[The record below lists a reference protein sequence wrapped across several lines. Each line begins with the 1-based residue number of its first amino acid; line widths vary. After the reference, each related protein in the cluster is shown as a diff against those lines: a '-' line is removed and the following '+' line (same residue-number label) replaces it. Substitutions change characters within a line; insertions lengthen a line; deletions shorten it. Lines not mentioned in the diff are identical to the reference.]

1 MATQWLPKLR
11 QLLPLD
17 DSELTQIIEYTAKLP
32 ADKDDEAK
40 AHLEGLLGDSPDATA
55 FISEFVK
62 HRSDVAAAPPQS
74 QSQTNGTSSTDS
86 NGGPPTY
93 APPPGPPPGRAPATH
108 PNGSAHAPAHVPTNS
123 GAPPSGPNPDNAPPP
138 SYYAPP
144 GSSMPIASSSNSNN
158 VFGFTNRHTNAII
171 QASNIRARDEQEMQN
186 ALQNLQFEYRI
197 YNPEIEPEHESDYY
211 CNCSI
216 HQFMRRKMNR
226 LGVQRMWSDAVMY
239 PGERFYSNVS
249 LTPTLFSS
257 NPYYLRCGS
266 PFGYG
271 LSRSFN
277 SSYLWGPPRP
287 SAYAHMAWTQ
297 STISLSNQLN
307 REAQAKVDNKE
318 PATSIWE
325 VVPNMALLTI
335 EEKPSKSGK
344 GEKGE
349 KGDYKGDTKD
359 SKDGKDEKRLSKAG
373 PSGTPAK
380 IGRFAS
386 IKKSLGMKSSEEKAF
401 EFAQSLRTS
410 ILAEEAGRWPD
421 NAHRQLVA
429 NYQEKVGM
437 AKHIADMRARK
448 PIQYLHLLRAGYF
461 EPIPVAWATQASN
474 PLKFSV
480 EAREGW
486 RGITPAWRG
495 YEDLAEERL
504 YWVLNHREGSV
515 GMRMKPDFISEMDMA
530 QRRMANAV
538 EPPPMYFSPDDTC
551 MRLHTTTDTGYS
563 KQVMPTPFRAYDRPE
578 TPNDDSMILL
588 DVSGS
593 MDFDPVRPIY
603 DRYLITGYARS
614 TQPKNKDVAKSIIRR
629 FTDALAHHD
638 HQTLGYDLVTFAN
651 RATYIGAIHHRNFD
665 DMWRSVRVGGGTR
678 VMTGWQKVKELH
690 FQKHR
695 ESAIHHPVYGWQ
707 AGPQTPILRLLLF
720 LDGEATDM
728 DEFELDLLGLS
739 WAHVTIF
746 LIGVDNCPHHHRHAN
761 ELQRISDVNHHVS
774 FVDAQGNC
782 PERFVTHEL
791 LKRHL
796 GYDISLQE
804 FEQMEVLPAYTEV

>member
-1 MATQWLPKLR
+1 MAQWLPRLR
-11 QLLPLD
+11 NLLPLD
-17 DSELTQIIEYTAKLP
+17 DAELTQIVEYTAKLP
-32 ADKDDEAK
+32 SNDEA
-40 AHLEGLLGDSPDATA
+40 ASHLQGLLGDSPEAV
-55 FISEFVK
+55 EFVTDFVK
-62 HRSDVAAAPPQS
+62 YKSDLAQPDSKQSYDGAVSAPAPTVDERSRSTPQ
-74 QSQTNGTSSTDS
+74 
-86 NGGPPTY
+86 Y
-93 APPPGPPPGRAPATH
+93 APPPGPPPG
-108 PNGSAHAPAHVPTNS
+108 HAAAASSQPLKKDTPYTDKT
-123 GAPPSGPNPDNAPPP
+123 DNAPPP
-138 SYYAPP
+138 SYSAAAAPP
-144 GSSMPIASSSNSNN
+144 PASNSSSASN
-158 VFGFTNRHTNAII
+158 VFGFQNRHTNALIE
-171 QASNIRARDEQEMQN
+171 ASNVRARDEQDMQQ
-186 ALQNLQFEYRI
+186 ALQSLQYAFRI
-197 YNPEIEPEHESDYY
+197 YNPEIEPEHETEYY
-211 CNCSI
+211 CDCAI
-216 HQFMRRKMNR
+216 HQYLRRKMNR
-226 LGVQRMWSDAVMY
+226 LGIQRMWSDAVMY
-239 PGERFYSNVS
+239 PGERFYSSVS
-249 LTPTLFSS
+249 LAPGIFST
-257 NPYYLRCGS
+257 NPYYMRCGS

-271 LSRSFN
+271 LMRNFN
-277 SSYLWGPPRP
+277 SQFMMSQNRP
-287 SAYAHMAWTQ
+287 DARAHLSWIRA
-297 STISLSNQLN
+297 TIALSNDLN
-307 REAQAKVDNKE
+307 HDAQRRVDTREPLHD
-318 PATSIWE
+318 IWE
-325 VVPNMALLTI
+325 HALPNVAQLRI
-335 EEKPSKSGK
+335 DDKKGGGDFKSQPTSN
-344 GEKGE
+344 EQ
-349 KGDYKGDTKD
+349 
-359 SKDGKDEKRLSKAG
+359 SNAA
-373 PSGTPAK
+373 SGTPAK
-380 IGRFAS
+380 KSKFSGF
-386 IKKSLGMKSSEEKAF
+386 KKSLGIKSSEEKAT
-401 EFAQSLRTS
+401 EKAAVLRAA
-410 ILAEEAGRWPD
+410 ILSEEAGRWPD
-421 NAHRQLVA
+421 SAHRHLVA
-429 NYQEKVGM
+429 EYQHKVGM
-437 AKHIADMRARK
+437 ASHIAEMRARK
-448 PIQYLHLLRAGYF
+448 PLQYLHLLRAGYF

-480 EAREGW
+480 EASEGW

-551 MRLHTTTDTGYS
+551 MRLHTANDAGYS
-563 KQVMPTPFRAYDRPE
+563 KQVMPTPFRAFDRPE
-578 TPNDDSMILL
+578 QPSDDSMILL

-603 DRYLITGYARS
+603 DRYLITSYARS

-651 RATYIGAIHHRNFD
+651 HATYVGAIHHRNFD
-665 DMWRSVRVGGGTR
+665 NMWRGVRVGGGTR
-678 VMTGWQKVKELH
+678 VMTGWQKVKDLH

-804 FEQMEVLPAYTEV
+804 FEEMEHLPVYTEV

>member
-1 MATQWLPKLR
+1 MSQWLLR
-11 QLLPLD
+11 LRKLLPLD
-17 DSELTQIIEYTAKLP
+17 DAELTQVIDYTAKLP
-32 ADKDDEAK
+32 DDNEAA
-40 AHLEGLLGDSPDATA
+40 AHLQGLLGDSPEAVEFVTD
-55 FISEFVK
+55 FVK
-62 HRSDVAAAPPQS
+62 HRGELAQPKPN
-74 QSQTNGTSSTDS
+74 QTNGRAPAASTDEKAGS
-86 NGGPPTY
+86 PPDY
-93 APPPGPPPGRAPATH
+93 APPPGPPPSHAAATSSDAKSG
-108 PNGSAHAPAHVPTNS
+108 PNGS

-138 SYYAPP
+138 SYA
-144 GSSMPIASSSNSNN
+144 ASSGPRASSFSNN
-158 VFGFTNRHTNAII
+158 VYGFTNKHTNALI
-171 QASNIRARDEQEMQN
+171 QAGNIRARDEQEMQQ
-186 ALQNLQFEYRI
+186 ALQNLQYEYRI

-211 CNCSI
+211 CSCSI

-226 LGVQRMWSDAVMY
+226 LGVQRMWADAVMY
-239 PGERFYSNVS
+239 PGERFYSSVS
-249 LTPTLFSS
+249 ITPTLFSN

-271 LSRSFN
+271 YSRSFN
-277 SSYLWGPPRP
+277 NAYMWGPPRP
-287 SAYAHMAWTQ
+287 SAVAHLAWTRD
-297 STISLSNQLN
+297 TINLSNQLN
-307 REAQAKVDNKE
+307 HEAQMRVDNRE
-318 PATSIWE
+318 PRQSIWE
-325 VVPNMALLTI
+325 VTPPNIAQLSI
-335 EEKPSKSGK
+335 DDK
-344 GEKGE
+344 GR
-349 KGDYKGDTKD
+349 D
-359 SKDGKDEKRLSKAG
+359 SKQQSASNGNSESDASATAKKGK
-373 PSGTPAK
+373 
-380 IGRFAS
+380 FAS
-386 IKKSLGMKSSEEKAF
+386 FKKSLGIKSSEEKAT
-401 EFAQSLRTS
+401 ELASSLRAS

-421 NAHRQLVA
+421 SAHRQLVA
-429 NYQEKVGM
+429 GYQQKVGM
-437 AKHIADMRARK
+437 ASHIADLRARK

-474 PLKFSV
+474 PLKFTV

-551 MRLHTTTDTGYS
+551 MRMHTASGAGYS
-563 KQVMPTPFRAYDRPE
+563 KQVMPSPFRAFDRPE
-578 TPNDDSMILL
+578 QPSDDSMILL

-614 TQPKNKDVAKSIIRR
+614 TQPKNKEVAKSIIRR

-665 DMWRSVRVGGGTR
+665 QMWRSVRVGGGTR

-690 FQKHR
+690 FQKHH

-707 AGPQTPILRLLLF
+707 AGPETPILRLLLF

-804 FEQMEVLPAYTEV
+804 FEEMEQLPAYTEV